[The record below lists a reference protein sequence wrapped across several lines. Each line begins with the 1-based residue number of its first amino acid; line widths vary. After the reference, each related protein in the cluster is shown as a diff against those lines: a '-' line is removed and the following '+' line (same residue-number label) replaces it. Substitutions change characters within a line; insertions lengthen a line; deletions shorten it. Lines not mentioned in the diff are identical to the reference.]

1 MDRLGFFK
9 HGLSSLME
17 VAQSIVGLKHAADTF
32 TEAVD
37 EALSNIQTDIGLYLP
52 SLDASMYEDP
62 QGTICDVAEMGYTLI
77 EVGAYGAGKVHNL
90 PAARIKELADGAG
103 LKIVGAH
110 INKLYERPATKQQA
124 PNDTEPQN
132 NMEGASQE
140 PKPDPNVVW
149 WQKALDNVKVM
160 GCRYVTMSRLPDY
173 PTEEVVS
180 DYIAYFNLIGELAAE
195 RGIQFCYHP
204 RKEELLR
211 KVSKSSEVEHTK
223 VADESKSGE
232 VEHTKGAGESKSSVG
247 EHTAREGEN
256 TSSERERE
264 STKQESIFDRIVAEC
279 DATKV
284 VFEIDTRE
292 ATEAG
297 IDVVELLK
305 TLGKR
310 VELLHIHDYGTACES
325 GKIDFEK
332 IIAEGIRSGLK
343 DIIVEVSSY
352 SLPPRNCVERSMQNV
367 RNLPSVRF

>member
-9 HGLSSLME
+9 HGLSSLIE
-17 VAQSIVGLKHAADTF
+17 VAQSIVGLKHAADSF

-52 SLDASMYEDP
+52 SLDAAMYEDP
-62 QGTICDVAEMGYTLI
+62 QGTIYDVAEMGYTFI

-90 PAARIKELADGAG
+90 PATRVKELADSSG
-103 LKIVGAH
+103 LKILGAH
-110 INKLYERPATKQQA
+110 INKLYKRPMTEQQA
-124 PNDTEPQN
+124 SNDAEPQSN
-132 NMEGASQE
+132 EEKTSQE
-140 PKPDPNVVW
+140 PKSDPNVVW
-149 WQKALDNVKVM
+149 WQKALDNVQAM

-180 DYIAYFNLIGELAAE
+180 EYIAYFNLIGELAAE
-195 RGIQFCYHP
+195 RDIQFCYHP
-204 RKEELLR
+204 RKEELHR
-211 KVSKSSEVEHTK
+211 KESQLSEE
-223 VADESKSGE
+223 
-232 VEHTKGAGESKSSVG
+232 EHTKGAGESKSSAE
-247 EHTAREGEN
+247 EHTARKGEN
-256 TSSERERE
+256 TSSAGESE
-264 STKQESIFDRIVAEC
+264 STKRESIFDRIAAGC

-310 VELLHIHDYGTACES
+310 VELLHIHDYGTTCES

-332 IIAEGIRSGLK
+332 IIAEGIRSGVK

-352 SLPPRNCVERSMQNV
+352 SLPPKNCVERSLQNV